1 MSFATVAAKV
11 TCEELYEGFE
21 KESLALAIETKG
33 KETAAAKATHCGFC
47 ELVWE
52 SNKG

>member
-1 MSFATVAAKV
+1 MNSATAVAKV

-33 KETAAAKATHCGFC
+33 KETAAARATHCGFC

-52 SNKG
+52 SKKE